1 MKYITKYKIS
11 FFFFKMKMKLRPIIH
26 WNKIR
31 KFKKTAKL
39 LKTDISKHDAETITV
54 LAIKALELEKIFKGD
69 NWKDISR
76 GMM

>member
-1 MKYITKYKIS
+1 MKK
-11 FFFFKMKMKLRPIIH
+11 KLKPIIH

-39 LKTDISKHDAETITV
+39 LKIDISKHDVVMITV

-69 NWKDISR
+69 NWKDI
-76 GMM
+76 GGLCE